1 MDQLAATVDVETLDD
16 WLDRSADYDKALRDL
31 YAALRK
37 SDGRVDAAVRRAVT
51 AERKARMASRR
62 TRAGLVVIMSD
73 IGRGGMNG
81 AVIAIEQARGE
92 MADASPNPRP
102 VRRPDRVTARSTRS
116 GEDAMPAPVSGRYTA
131 ATYR

>member
-1 MDQLAATVDVETLDD
+1 
-16 WLDRSADYDKALRDL
+16 
-31 YAALRK
+31 
-37 SDGRVDAAVRRAVT
+37 
-51 AERKARMASRR
+51 
-62 TRAGLVVIMSD
+62 MSD

-92 MADASPNPRP
+92 MADALAESEASPA
-102 VRRPDRVTARSTRS
+102 PDRVTARSTRS